1 MNGNRDIVII
11 GCGAGGGTAAQ
22 FARKTDRKSSITIFE
37 KGKYPQ
43 YSKCGLPYTISGR
56 IPDLM
61 GLIEFPEEWFRKA
74 NIDLFLEANVEKID
88 AKKQIISAKKGGQI
102 IEKPYSSLVICTG
115 AEPYIPPIKNID
127 VKNVFVVRT
136 IDDVKKIISH
146 LGKNKKAT
154 VIGAGLIGLEMADN
168 LHKKGL
174 KVTIVEA
181 LPNILSH
188 SLDEDMVKIIL
199 DKMPSDI
206 SIFTNYLAT
215 KVEDSNGEISKVI
228 IKNQQTGDEKS
239 VDTDILILATGIKP
253 ETSLAKSIGC
263 KIGETGGIIV
273 NEKAETSVK
282 NVYAVGDCT
291 EYPDFVTSKPVLV
304 GLGSICVRQAIA
316 AGINAAGGNYRL
328 LKGVLQTHTSEFF
341 GVDIATVGPTKIF
354 LNDMSIISGKFNG
367 MSLPDYF
374 PGGKPISIKVLVDE
388 YTGMII
394 GAQGVGENAAQR
406 INMFAC
412 AILAGFD
419 IDTFRKIE
427 TAYAP
432 PIAPTLDV
440 VTLVC
445 DAVSMKLGR
454 KKR

>member
-1 MNGNRDIVII
+1 LNEDRDIVII

-22 FARKTDRKSSITIFE
+22 FARKTDRKSSITVFE

-43 YSKCGLPYTISGR
+43 YSKCGLPYTISGI
-56 IPDLM
+56 IPDLIN
-61 GLIEFPEEWFRKA
+61 LIEFSEEWFKKA
-74 NIDLFLEANVEKID
+74 NIDLLLDTNVEKID
-88 AKKQIISAKKGGQI
+88 AKKQVVFAKKDNQA
-102 IEKPYSSLVICTG
+102 IEKPYSSLIICTG
-115 AEPYIPPIKNID
+115 AEPFLPPIKNID
-127 VKNVFVVRT
+127 VKGAFVVRT

-146 LGKNKKAT
+146 ISKDKKAAI
-154 VIGAGLIGLEMADN
+154 IGAGLIGLEMADN

-181 LPNILSH
+181 LPNILAN
-188 SLDEDMVKIIL
+188 SLDEDMARIVRGRI
-199 DKMPSDI
+199 PGDI

-215 KVEDSNGEISKVI
+215 QVEDSNGKISKVF
-228 IKNQQTGDEKS
+228 IKNQETGNEKS
-239 VDTDILILATGIKP
+239 VDTDALIVAVGIKP
-253 ETSLAKSIGC
+253 EVSLAKSIGC

-273 NEKAETSVK
+273 NGKSETSVK

-291 EYPDFVTSKPVLV
+291 EYLDFVTSKPVLV
-304 GLGSICVRQAIA
+304 GLGSICVRQGIA
-316 AGINAAGGNYRL
+316 AGVNAAGGNHRL

-341 GVDIATVGPTKIF
+341 GVEIAAVGPTRDC
-354 LNDMSIISGKFNG
+354 LNDMSIVSGKFNG
-367 MSLPDYF
+367 MSLPEYF

-412 AILAGFD
+412 AILAGLD
-419 IDTFRKIE
+419 VDTFRKIE

-445 DAVSMKLGR
+445 DAVSMKLDR

>member
-1 MNGNRDIVII
+1 MNEDRDIVII

-43 YSKCGLPYTISGR
+43 YSKCGLPYTISVR

-61 GLIEFPEEWFRKA
+61 DLIEFSEDWFKKA
-74 NIDLFLEANVEKID
+74 NIDLFLETNVEKIN
-88 AKKQIISAKKGGQI
+88 AKKQIVFAKKGNRI

-115 AEPYIPPIKNID
+115 AKPYIPPIKNID
-127 VKNVFVVRT
+127 VKGVFVVRT
-136 IDDVKKIISH
+136 IDDVKKIISR
-146 LGKNKKAT
+146 LSKSKKVT

-168 LHKKGL
+168 LYKKGL

-181 LPNILSH
+181 LPNILVH
-188 SLDEDMVKIIL
+188 SLDEDMAKIIL
-199 DKMPSDI
+199 DKIPNNI
-206 SIFTNYLAT
+206 SIFTNHLAT
-215 KVEDSNGEISKVI
+215 KIEDSNAEISKVI
-228 IKNQQTGDEKS
+228 IKDQQTGDEKS
-239 VDTDILILATGIKP
+239 VDTDILILATGINPK
-253 ETSLAKSIGC
+253 TSLAKSIGC
-263 KIGETGGIIV
+263 KIGKTSGIII
-273 NEKAETSVK
+273 NDKAETSVK

-291 EYPDFVTSKPVLV
+291 EYPDFVTSKPTLV

-316 AGINAAGGNYRL
+316 AGINAAGGNYKL

-341 GVDIATVGPTKIF
+341 GVDIASVGPTKNC
-354 LNDMSIISGKFNG
+354 LNNMSVVSAKFNG
-367 MSLPDYF
+367 TSLPDYF

-394 GAQGVGENAAQR
+394 GAQGVGENVAQR

-412 AILAGFD
+412 AILTGLD
-419 IDTFRKIE
+419 VNSFRKIE

-445 DAVSMKLGR
+445 DAVSMKLER

>member
-1 MNGNRDIVII
+1 M
-11 GCGAGGGTAAQ
+11 
-22 FARKTDRKSSITIFE
+22 
-37 KGKYPQ
+37 
-43 YSKCGLPYTISGR
+43 
-56 IPDLM
+56 
-61 GLIEFPEEWFRKA
+61 
-74 NIDLFLEANVEKID
+74 
-88 AKKQIISAKKGGQI
+88 
-102 IEKPYSSLVICTG
+102 
-115 AEPYIPPIKNID
+115 
-127 VKNVFVVRT
+127 
-136 IDDVKKIISH
+136 
-146 LGKNKKAT
+146 GKNKKAT